1 MATRKKMTKV
11 SKELDK
17 KIAKDIKEGNGY
29 KGLDLKEEKPK
40 EKKAKE
46 ENDEVTFKSIIE
58 LIVIVIAVIVILIF
72 FPHTVIWN
80 IIVLLLMLSLLITV
94 HEFGHFIVAKLFG
107 VHVYEFAIG
116 MGPKVLSFKR
126 KNDPTVYSLRALPI
140 GGFNQLA
147 GEVGEDDDSLPKD
160 KFMCNKPKWQR
171 VLILCAGVTMN
182 FLLALIFLFMLSCIW
197 GSAEQRSIVAGIIPE
212 SGAEVAGIT
221 KGDKILKLNG
231 HDASSV
237 DALNIAGLLK
247 NKNDYNT
254 YIVEHKDGKRETYK
268 VDMYEFVIS
277 NDTGSIVDKITKE
290 NTKENILKN
299 ASLKEEDVTVSKL
312 AGLQF
317 DNTPHKG
324 FIHSLKYA
332 GVKFVNTVKIMI
344 TIIVNLI
351 TGNLGMDALSG
362 PVGMYTVIDQA
373 TNIGS
378 KSYAFYNMIYLT
390 AYISINL
397 GVMNILP
404 FPAFDGG
411 QLLFV
416 IYEAITRK
424 KGNANVEG
432 LINLIGFVLIFSL
445 MIYITFKDV
454 LKLIG

>member
-11 SKELDK
+11 SKEVDE

-182 FLLALIFLFMLSCIW
+182 FLLALIFLFMLSSIW